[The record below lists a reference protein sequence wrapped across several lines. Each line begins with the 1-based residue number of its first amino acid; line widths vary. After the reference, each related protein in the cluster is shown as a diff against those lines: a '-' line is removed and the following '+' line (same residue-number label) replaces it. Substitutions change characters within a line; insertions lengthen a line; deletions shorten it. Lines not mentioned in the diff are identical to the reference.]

1 MPKAPSAAPPSL
13 AQQRMPNSES
23 AFAISSAFSSLTNDK
38 SGHLLRR
45 LTKSNSCSERKLL
58 AVGPNEC
65 AEFGAASLSSRRFTR
80 RSRRSTNSSSPKRPA
95 EQKRESAHFAGAN
108 TSPNDSFFETGVN
121 AIRPIT
127 GGTNSP
133 AVGTQQIAN
142 DRRVVFHDIL
152 KSLEFNFC
160 KCSASVSGPASVFD
174 CESGLVVRPRPS
186 PLPAESARQPK
197 SSLATVPALS
207 LLQPPSLRFSRNRS
221 DSQPLVYKNY
231 STDQRFRRVQSKMHN
246 FLERP
251 RGWKAASYHL
261 AVLVMV
267 LTCLALSVFSTMPE
281 FEEQSTLILYYIEI
295 IFVFWLAIEYICR
308 VWSAGCRSRYRGIAG
323 RIRFATSAYCVIDII
338 VITASLIVLCMGA
351 REQAQLPSSP
361 LHHRMFAASAI
372 RGLRFFQILR
382 MLRIDRR
389 AGTWKLLGSVVWAHR
404 QELLT
409 TLYIGFL
416 GLIFSSFLVY
426 LCEKSYND
434 KYTTF
439 ADALWWGVITLS
451 TVGYGDVTPQ
461 TWPGKI
467 IGALCALLGI
477 SFFALPAGILGSGF
491 ALKVQ
496 QHQRQKHLIRRR
508 VPAARLIQCLWRHY
522 CSMPESR
529 SLATWKVH
537 LQTTPLILTGKP
549 KHSSK
554 SNHSSVRAFSSY
566 RNLSLRLRRTLGFSR
581 LVNGRQFSGESVEI
595 VDMEKMGGT
604 GEGNAGRN
612 GGGAWA
618 KISRRAH
625 KSARGT
631 KKAENSDGEMLE
643 GEKRRKRQLSMP
655 NWKVAREGSIEGGK
669 TNDEEGGT
677 RRRVAREVGR
687 RDGREEGRRGGEE
700 EEGRA
705 VGREGAG
712 GGEGTRGRR
721 NGSEGGGGEEEDDEE
736 RDWGRET
743 EMERIDGRR
752 DGKGEGRRTMK
763 RRGRV
768 DANREGDD
776 ERGGEGR
783 RGEGGEE
790 SATEIRPCSSIGFQ
804 NNSIISRLR
813 QSARRKMTS
822 QNTQIQSDFPT
833 DDGEAQETPTET
845 LCGVNVRTLLVPNT
859 NRPGMARNSDFRLP
873 SSDFRHFWGG
883 AYRHRRTIPHSFPNS
898 LWIKRAAKKKVIV
911 SSDLSEFESL
921 GALGFSLGSWRKSS
935 SKSYQR
941 NDYYHKRAITSSA
954 LAVAAAAAASAEI
967 DKVGAAHR
975 PVVNSSSLGTLTAS
989 SPTVLQSSPKLGFSN
1004 LLPRRPSTSPEAKKD
1019 KSPIEKAID
1028 DTFDESKD
1036 SLMSRTEEET
1046 AAEQRR
1052 KANRSLSAAD
1062 PANLLLGNFWMAPWL
1077 DWIGRARAGN
1087 GGANGTEGRG
1097 GGSGE
1102 VPADDSMWGQLSA
1115 CSPLQQK
1122 RSNQQRRRLS
1132 AEYISDE
1139 EFPLLQLR
1147 SLDDFTPALK
1157 NAVRA
1162 IRRIQLLVARR
1173 KFKEALKPY
1182 DVKDVIEQYSAGHV
1196 DLQARVKQ
1204 VQQRLD
1210 QIMGSKPSKED
1221 MKVSLANRVI
1231 KMERHME
1238 KIDKKLDL
1246 LVEMFLEEKR
1256 LRLVDASDKGIA
1268 VKSSSHGTFQ
1278 HGMAGMTKGGAAETD
1293 NGTTICQRPKWPLAE
1308 HHSRFGLVQVPSSAV
1323 SSHVSPMA
1331 NLSKVPTSLHK
1342 QLLQTQSLKIDH
1354 KLIHFPPSVLHQQ
1367 QPKRPTASAKS
1378 AAFDKN
1384 RRESQTEDG
1393 ETAPEGQPLLTNAD
1407 ANV

>member
-13 AQQRMPNSES
+13 APQRMPNSES

-65 AEFGAASLSSRRFTR
+65 AGFGAASLSSRRFTR

-95 EQKRESAHFAGAN
+95 EQKRELAHFAGAN

-121 AIRPIT
+121 ATSPIT

-133 AVGTQQIAN
+133 AIGTQQIAN

-186 PLPAESARQPK
+186 PLPAEAARQPK

-207 LLQPPSLRFSRNRS
+207 LLQPPPLRFSRNRS

-549 KHSSK
+549 KDSSK
-554 SNHSSVRAFSSY
+554 SNHSSVRAFSSC
-566 RNLSLRLRRTLGFSR
+566 RNLSLRLRRSLGFSR

-595 VDMEKMGGT
+595 VDMEEMGGT

-618 KISRRAH
+618 KISRRAR
-625 KSARGT
+625 KLTRGT
-631 KKAENSDGEMLE
+631 EKAENSDGEMAE

-655 NWKVAREGSIEGGK
+655 NWKVAREGCTEGGK
-669 TNDEEGGT
+669 TNDEEGGAG
-677 RRRVAREVGR
+677 RRVAREGGR
-687 RDGREEGRRGGEE
+687 RDGREEGRGGRDEE
-700 EEGRA
+700 EEGPEG
-705 VGREGAG
+705 GRGGAG
-712 GGEGTRGRR
+712 GEEGRGGGGERTRGRR
-721 NGSEGGGGEEEDDEE
+721 NGSQEGREEGRGGAEEEE
-736 RDWGRET
+736 REWGRET
-743 EMERIDGRR
+743 EREGTDGRR

-763 RRGRV
+763 KRGRV
-768 DANREGDD
+768 DANGEGDD
-776 ERGGEGR
+776 ERGGDGR

-813 QSARRKMTS
+813 QSARRKVPP
-822 QNTQIQSDFPT
+822 QNTQIQSEFPT

-859 NRPGMARNSDFRLP
+859 NRPPDNIS
-873 SSDFRHFWGG
+873 
-883 AYRHRRTIPHSFPNS
+883 
-898 LWIKRAAKKKVIV
+898 IV

-935 SKSYQR
+935 SRSYQR
-941 NDYYHKRAITSSA
+941 NNYYHKRAITSSA

-975 PVVNSSSLGTLTAS
+975 PVGNSSSLGTLTAS

-1004 LLPRRPSTSPEAKKD
+1004 LLPRRPSTSPEANKD
-1019 KSPIEKAID
+1019 KSEIEKAIG

-1036 SLMSRTEEET
+1036 SLMSRTEDET

-1102 VPADDSMWGQLSA
+1102 VPADESMWGQLSA

-1256 LRLVDASDKGIA
+1256 LRLVDASGKGIA

-1278 HGMAGMTKGGAAETD
+1278 QGMAGTTNGGAAETD
-1293 NGTTICQRPKWPLAE
+1293 NGTTICQRPKWPLTE

-1354 KLIHFPPSVLHQQ
+1354 KLILFPPSVLHQQ
-1367 QPKRPTASAKS
+1367 QTKRPTASAKS

-1384 RRESQTEDG
+1384 RRESQTEG
-1393 ETAPEGQPLLTNAD
+1393 EETAPEGQPLLSNAD

>member
-207 LLQPPSLRFSRNRS
+207 LLQPPPLRFSRNRS
-221 DSQPLVYKNY
+221 DSQVPPSIFLLIFSNFFSVRKMSLVGKPLVYKNY

-537 LQTTPLILTGKP
+537 LQTTPLI
-549 KHSSK
+549 
-554 SNHSSVRAFSSY
+554 
-566 RNLSLRLRRTLGFSR
+566 
-581 LVNGRQFSGESVEI
+581 
-595 VDMEKMGGT
+595 
-604 GEGNAGRN
+604 
-612 GGGAWA
+612 
-618 KISRRAH
+618 
-625 KSARGT
+625 
-631 KKAENSDGEMLE
+631 
-643 GEKRRKRQLSMP
+643 
-655 NWKVAREGSIEGGK
+655 
-669 TNDEEGGT
+669 
-677 RRRVAREVGR
+677 
-687 RDGREEGRRGGEE
+687 
-700 EEGRA
+700 
-705 VGREGAG
+705 
-712 GGEGTRGRR
+712 
-721 NGSEGGGGEEEDDEE
+721 
-736 RDWGRET
+736 
-743 EMERIDGRR
+743 
-752 DGKGEGRRTMK
+752 
-763 RRGRV
+763 
-768 DANREGDD
+768 
-776 ERGGEGR
+776 
-783 RGEGGEE
+783 
-790 SATEIRPCSSIGFQ
+790 IRPCSSIGFQ

-859 NRPGMARNSDFRLP
+859 NRPPDNIS
-873 SSDFRHFWGG
+873 
-883 AYRHRRTIPHSFPNS
+883 
-898 LWIKRAAKKKVIV
+898 IV

-1019 KSPIEKAID
+1019 KSAIEKAID

-1097 GGSGE
+1097 GSSGE
-1102 VPADDSMWGQLSA
+1102 VPADESMWGQLSA